1 MTAPP
6 LRILWIKTELLH
18 PVDKGGRIRT
28 YQMLRA
34 LSRQHQLTYLA
45 LDDGTAAPDAMER
58 AREYC
63 NTVITVP
70 FAPPQKGRASF
81 HAAAAAN
88 LVSSLPYAIARY
100 RVPALTARL
109 RELCAQ
115 GNTDVV
121 VCDFLAPS
129 INVPNDLGIPLV
141 LFQHNIEAMIWQRH
155 AQVAGSTVKRM
166 YMTAQWRR
174 MRAFEAAECRRVD
187 SVIAV
192 SPQDAEYFRTEYGVQ
207 RSDDV
212 PTGVDTDYFT
222 PGDVA
227 LRRDGAMVFVGSMD
241 WLPNEDG
248 ICWFAEA
255 ILPRIVAAV
264 PHATLTIVGRSPTK
278 RVLALHDP
286 GRGIVVTG
294 SVPDVRPHVASA
306 AVCIVPLRVGG
317 GTRLKI
323 FEGMA
328 MALPTVSTT
337 IGAEGLPVEDGEHLL
352 IGDAPEAFAT
362 QCIALLSDTH
372 RARQIGASAHELVRA
387 NFSWDGVARRFADLL
402 ADVVTSA
409 DPSALAAEVRT

>member
-1 MTAPP
+1 MTVRP

-34 LSRQHQLTYLA
+34 LSRQHHVTYLA
-45 LDDGTAAPDAMER
+45 LDDGTAAPDAAEC

-63 NTVITVP
+63 DRVIRVP
-70 FAPPQKGRASF
+70 FHPPQKGSPSFYAALVANIASP
-81 HAAAAAN
+81 
-88 LVSSLPYAIARY
+88 LPYAVDRY
-100 RVPALTARL
+100 RVSALTERL
-109 RELCAQ
+109 REHCAY
-115 GNTDVV
+115 GSADIV

-129 INVPNDLGIPLV
+129 INVPKDLGVPLV

-155 AQVAGSTVKRM
+155 AQVAGSAFKRM
-166 YMTAQWRR
+166 YMKSQWRR
-174 MRAFEAAECRRVD
+174 MHVFEAAECRRVD

-192 SPQDAEYFRTEYGVQ
+192 SPQDAEYFRHEYGVR
-207 RSDDV
+207 RSAHV
-212 PTGVDTDYFT
+212 PTGVDTDFFT
-222 PGDVA
+222 PRDVT

-264 PHATLTIVGRSPTK
+264 PHATLTIVGRNPTK
-278 RVLALHDP
+278 RVLALHNP
-286 GRGIVVTG
+286 ARGVVVTG

-337 IGAEGLPVEDGEHLL
+337 IGAEGLPVENGEHLL
-352 IGDAPEAFAT
+352 IGDTPESFAT
-362 QCIALLSDTH
+362 QCIALLSDPQ
-372 RARQIGASAHELVRA
+372 RAMQIGASAHVLVST

-402 ADVVTSA
+402 AAVVTSA
-409 DPSALAAEVRT
+409 DPSSFAVEVRT